1 MNIFTS
7 SLGNIYIGDVQD
19 GLKKV
24 IDDYHP
30 LSVFIICDENTAQY
44 CVPKIEHLTDNVQL
58 ILTTSGEKNKNL
70 EACRSIW
77 SAMIEKKADRDSIIL
92 NVGGGVVCDMGGFA
106 AACFQRGIRF
116 GHIPTTLLSMV
127 DASIGG
133 KLGVDYEGFKNYIG
147 LIQNP
152 SFIWIDP
159 SFLETLP
166 PLEIKSGMAEIVK
179 HAIIGSQSLW
189 DILSG
194 VMTIDELNWAEIIE
208 ENIPVKVKIVESD
221 VREHGLRKVLNF
233 GHTIGHALE
242 SFYLANRIPV
252 THGQCVAIG
261 MMVESRMADSMG
273 LLNSTDFESIMEV
286 ISRLLSP
293 EVVSL
298 PGVEIV
304 LPWIGGDK
312 KKSKGRVGFSLPDK
326 IGSCGWDIPVEENVI
341 IESFE
346 WVRAQ
351 VKAVPFRLRVE
362 K

>member
-1 MNIFTS
+1 MKIFSS
-7 SLGNIYIGDVQD
+7 SLGIIYNGDVRD

-24 IDDYHP
+24 IDDHQP
-30 LSVFIICDENTAQY
+30 LSVFIICDENTSRF
-44 CVPKIEHLTDNVQL
+44 CVPKIESFVDNPQIIV
-58 ILTTSGEKNKNL
+58 TKSGEQNKNL

-77 SAMIEKKADRDSIIL
+77 SSLIEKSADRDSMVL

-106 AACFQRGIRF
+106 AACYQRGIRF
-116 GHIPTTLLSMV
+116 AHIPTTLLSMA
-127 DASIGG
+127 DAAIGG
-133 KLGVDYEGFKNYIG
+133 KLGVDHDGFKNYIG

-152 SFIWIDP
+152 SFIWIDQ

-166 PLEIKSGMAEIVK
+166 PLEITSGMSEIVK
-179 HAIIGSQSLW
+179 HAIIGSKSLW
-189 DILSG
+189 DILLG
-194 VMTIDELNWAEIIE
+194 VHSIEELNWAEVFE

-221 VREHGLRKVLNF
+221 LKEDGLRKVLNF

-242 SFYLANRIPV
+242 SFFLAAREPA
-252 THGQCVAIG
+252 THGQCVTIG
-261 MMVESRMADSMG
+261 MLVEARISLSMC
-273 LLNSTDFESIMEV
+273 LLKSADFESITGV

-298 PGVEIV
+298 PGIEMV

-326 IGSCGWDIPVEENVI
+326 IGSCRWGIPVEENMI
-341 IESFE
+341 IDSFE

-351 VKAVPFRLRVE
+351 VKSVPFRLRVD

>member
-1 MNIFTS
+1 MKIFSS
-7 SLGNIYIGDVQD
+7 SLGPIYSGDVRD

-24 IDDYHP
+24 IDDHQP
-30 LSVFIICDENTAQY
+30 LSVFIICDENTARC
-44 CVPKIEHLTDNVQL
+44 CVPKIEYLVDNPRIIV
-58 ILTTSGEKNKNL
+58 TKSGEQNKNL
-70 EACRSIW
+70 ETCKYIW
-77 SAMIEKKADRDSIIL
+77 SALIEKGADRDSIIL

-116 GHIPTTLLSMV
+116 GHIPTTLLSMS

-133 KLGVDYEGFKNYIG
+133 KLGVDYKGFKNYIG

-166 PLEIKSGMAEIVK
+166 PLEITSGMAEIVK
-179 HAIIGSQSLW
+179 HAIIGSQPLW
-189 DILSG
+189 DIVSG
-194 VMTIDELNWAEIIE
+194 VKTINELNWAEIFE
-208 ENIPVKVKIVESD
+208 ENIAVKVKIVESD
-221 VREHGLRKVLNF
+221 LREQGLRKVLNF

-242 SFYLANRIPV
+242 SFYLASRNPV

-261 MMVESRMADSMG
+261 MLTESRIAVSMG
-273 LLNSTDFESIMEV
+273 LLNSADFESITQV

-298 PGVEIV
+298 PGVEMV

-326 IGSCGWDIPVEENVI
+326 IGSCGWDIPVEENAI

-351 VKAVPFRLRVE
+351 VKSVPFR
-362 K
+362 

>member
-7 SLGNIYIGDVQD
+7 SLGNIYIGDVRD
-19 GLKKV
+19 GLNNV
-24 IDDYHP
+24 IEDYHP
-30 LSVFIICDENTAQY
+30 SRIFIICDENTAQL
-44 CVPKIEHLTDNVQL
+44 CVPKIQYLTDNIQL

-70 EACRSIW
+70 ETCRSIW
-77 SAMIEKKADRDSIIL
+77 STLIEKSADRDAIVL

-116 GHIPTTLLSMV
+116 AHVPTTLLSMA

-133 KLGVDYEGFKNYIG
+133 KLGVDHDGFKNYIG

-159 SFLETLP
+159 SFLETLK

-179 HAIIGSQSLW
+179 HAIIGSRSLW
-189 DILSG
+189 NIISEAKSTED
-194 VMTIDELNWAEIIE
+194 LNWVEVFE

-221 VREHGLRKVLNF
+221 FREQGLRKVLNF

-242 SFYLANRIPV
+242 SFYLASREPV

-261 MMVESRMADSMG
+261 MLMESRIAVSLDLM
-273 LLNSTDFESIMEV
+273 NSTDFESIREV
-286 ISRLLSP
+286 IFRILSP

-298 PGVEIV
+298 PGVEMV
-304 LPWIGGDK
+304 LPWIEGDK
-312 KKSKGRVGFSLPDK
+312 KKSKGRVGFSLPDR
-326 IGSCGWDIPVEENVI
+326 IGSCGWDIPVEEKVI
-341 IESFE
+341 IDSFE

-351 VKAVPFRLRVE
+351 VKSVPFRLRVE